1 MVDPKNVKLE
11 HHADGTPSILRKAV
25 VFKELNFYKR
35 SDILYQLTVAFCRRF
50 LPKYGDRTVDQM
62 VQAARS
68 TKQNIT
74 EGSSDGQTSVETEI
88 KLLGIAKGSNQE
100 LLEDY
105 TDYMKSHGIEEWWGK
120 NPRADRMH
128 EFCRTHTAVE
138 DFSPYFE
145 RWTPEEFAN
154 CAICLCHMVDRGLTT
169 YIAQRDR
176 EFVEQGGIRERMT
189 AARMGYRN
197 DSKAE
202 IERLRAELAE
212 ARAEIARLRAELTG
226 KAGKS
231 GETGITGGTGNTGKT
246 NSL

>member
-1 MVDPKNVKLE
+1 
-11 HHADGTPSILRKAV
+11 
-25 VFKELNFYKR
+25 
-35 SDILYQLTVAFCRRF
+35 
-50 LPKYGDRTVDQM
+50 
-62 VQAARS
+62 
-68 TKQNIT
+68 
-74 EGSSDGQTSVETEI
+74 
-88 KLLGIAKGSNQE
+88 
-100 LLEDY
+100 
-105 TDYMKSHGIEEWWGK
+105 
-120 NPRADRMH
+120 
-128 EFCRTHTAVE
+128 
-138 DFSPYFE
+138 
-145 RWTPEEFAN
+145 
-154 CAICLCHMVDRGLTT
+154 MVDRGLTT